1 MATTAQDPLL
11 SCDGANKNR
20 VMKGPL
26 NRISRKGERKKV
38 CSFDEKK
45 IVDHIKKLEEDL
57 GSLQLIPKRLRSN
70 NTRKRR
76 EYKVE
81 GAICKVEVPGP
92 IPDFLSLAEV
102 GRMSVQELFANC
114 PEPN

>member
-1 MATTAQDPLL
+1 
-11 SCDGANKNR
+11 
-20 VMKGPL
+20 MKVHL
-26 NRISRKGERKKV
+26 NHISRKGKKKKI

-45 IVDHIKKLEEDL
+45 IVDHVKKIEEDL
-57 GSLQLIPKRLRSN
+57 HSLRLIPKRLRSN

-81 GAICKVEVPGP
+81 GAICKFEVPGP
-92 IPDFLSLAEV
+92 IPDFLSLAKV
-102 GRMSVQELFANC
+102 GRISIQEFFANC